1 MTRKKYDYYFDRED
15 ADGYFHNNKNCD
27 LLDSVWGD
35 MTETAALDAMKAE
48 DDYDACPECV
58 DL

>member
-1 MTRKKYDYYFDRED
+1 MGKTKYEYYFDRED
-15 ADGYFHNNKNCD
+15 ADGYFHSDRNCEM
-27 LLDSVWGD
+27 LDELWGD
-35 MTETAALDAMKAE
+35 MTGRAALDAMADE